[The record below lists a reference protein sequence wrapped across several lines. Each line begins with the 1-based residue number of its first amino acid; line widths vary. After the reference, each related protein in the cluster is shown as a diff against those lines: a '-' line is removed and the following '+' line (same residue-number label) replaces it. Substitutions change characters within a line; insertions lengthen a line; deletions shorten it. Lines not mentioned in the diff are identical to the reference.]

1 MANSGNGKDRI
12 ENFIAYLVAGLI
24 ASSILAIVAIPVIT
38 VFFKNVGAVPW
49 LVVFPWV
56 ALPLSALLIITLLVI
71 QIVNKGK
78 SSK

>member
-24 ASSILAIVAIPVIT
+24 GSSILAIVAIPVIT

-78 SSK
+78 TAK

>member
-12 ENFIAYLVAGLI
+12 ENFIAYTIAGLI
-24 ASSILAIVAIPVIT
+24 GSSILAIIAIPVIT

-49 LVVFPWV
+49 LVVFPWI

-71 QIVNKGK
+71 QIINKGK
-78 SSK
+78 SNK

>member
-1 MANSGNGKDRI
+1 MANTGNGKDRI
-12 ENFIAYLVAGLI
+12 ENILAYMIAGLI
-24 ASSILAIVAIPVIT
+24 GSSILAIVAIPVIT

-56 ALPLSALLIITLLVI
+56 ALPLSALLIISLLVV

-78 SSK
+78 STK